1 MTDNTLEKRELYVF
15 NKRGGKVVKKVEGLG
30 RGMIGMW
37 ALQNTTKGRVSVMVL
52 PNHEI
57 EIIYVGDNSGFPS
70 VKYIHKTNYFLD
82 MDDYIVDEEHLDIS
96 RLLTNIKELG
106 L

>member
-30 RGMIGMW
+30 RGMIGGW
-37 ALQNTTKGRVSVMVL
+37 ALQNITKGRVAVMIL

-57 EIIYVGDNSGFPS
+57 EVVYVGSDDGFPS
-70 VKYIHKTNYFLD
+70 VKRIYKTELFLD
-82 MDDYIVDEEHLDIS
+82 MDDYIEDELHLDVN
-96 RLLTNIKELG
+96 RLIADIRDCG

>member
-1 MTDNTLEKRELYVF
+1 MTDNALEKRELYVF
-15 NKRGGKVVKKVEGLG
+15 NKRGGKVVKKVEGVG

-37 ALQNTTKGRVSVMVL
+37 ALQNITKGRVAVMIL

-57 EIIYVGDNSGFPS
+57 EVVYVGDDSGFPS
-70 VKYIHKTNYFLD
+70 VKRIYKTELLLD
-82 MDDYIVDEEHLDIS
+82 MDDYIEDEQHLDVS
-96 RLLTNIKELG
+96 RLIADIRDCG